1 MIDPVGPRLSVVVP
15 AYNEEKFLGPLLASL
30 DAARARLKAERGVE
44 AEIIVVDN
52 GSTDRTAE
60 VARAAGAR
68 VVAESKRQI
77 AASRNAGVRAA
88 RGTVVVTCDADNR
101 VSDNLLV
108 RVDEEMARGDC
119 VGGGVRIVP
128 EESRWNTDL
137 LFAVFDWG
145 ARLFGVG
152 FGVLFTD
159 RATFDRIGGFPETVY
174 VGEDGFF
181 VLALRKE
188 GRRLKK
194 RFARV
199 ADAHIRTS
207 LRKIDEF
214 GFVNVLWQHFK
225 FVLMPWRLRQRSAA
239 PTWYEVRK
247 R

>member
-1 MIDPVGPRLSVVVP
+1 MTDPEGPRLSVVVP
-15 AYNEEKFLGPLLASL
+15 AYNEEKYLGPLLASL
-30 DAARARLKAERGVE
+30 AVARARLKAERGAE
-44 AEIIVVDN
+44 AEVIVVDN
-52 GSTDRTAE
+52 GSTDRTAD
-60 VARAAGAR
+60 VARAGGAR
-68 VVAESKRQI
+68 VVTEAKRQI
-77 AASRNAGVRAA
+77 AASRNTGVRAA
-88 RGTVVVTCDADNR
+88 RGAVVLTCDADNT

-128 EESRWNTDL
+128 DESRWNTDL
-137 LFAVFDWG
+137 LFAVFDG
-145 ARLFGVG
+145 SARLFGLG

-159 RATFDRIGGFPETVY
+159 RETFERVGGFPETVY

-181 VLALRKE
+181 VLALRRE
-188 GRRLKK
+188 ARRLKK

-214 GFVNVLWQHFK
+214 GFLNVLWQHFK